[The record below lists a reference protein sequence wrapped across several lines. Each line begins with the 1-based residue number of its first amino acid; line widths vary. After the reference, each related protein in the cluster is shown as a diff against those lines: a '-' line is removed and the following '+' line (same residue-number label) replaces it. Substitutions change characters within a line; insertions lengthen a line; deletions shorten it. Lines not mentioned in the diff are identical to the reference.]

1 MIASSCPLLPPGTR
15 RISNIITIAMQLT
28 QKVSASH
35 YSRTVGLQ
43 ASSTFTRTRDE
54 QRVYILGIGNLGKL
68 FAHSLARKPCP
79 PPVTLLLHREGLVRE
94 WEEAGGCIELITNG
108 ISNKQ
113 CLFDVELLD
122 DGKGIESSGGPIGNV
137 IVATKAPR
145 TTAALAQIKHRLN
158 QCSTILF
165 TQNGMGTQMRV

>member
-1 MIASSCPLLPPGTR
+1 
-15 RISNIITIAMQLT
+15 MQLT
-28 QKVSASH
+28 QKVFSASPH
-35 YSRTVGLQ
+35 SQKVGLR
-43 ASSTFTRTRDE
+43 TFSAITRTLDE

-79 PPVTLLLHREGLVRE
+79 PPITLLLHREGLVRE
-94 WEEAGGCIELITNG
+94 WKESGGCIELITNG

-122 DGKGIESSGGPIGNV
+122 DGKGNESSGGPIRNV

-145 TTAALAQIKHRLN
+145 TTAALARIKHRLG
-158 QCSTILF
+158 QRSTILF
-165 TQNGMGTQMRV
+165 AQNGMGTHMLVLWWNMEHVQI